1 MKKLDAEPAHGA
13 RAALAQVEAAKLLAP
28 PEPLALAHRAGEIL
42 AEVEAAKSLAPP
54 EPPALN
60 MLNDCR

>member
-13 RAALAQVEAAKLLAP
+13 RAALAEVQAAKLLAP
-28 PEPLALAHRAGEIL
+28 PGPPALAHGAGAIL
-42 AEVEAAKSLAPP
+42 AEVEAAKLLAPP

-60 MLNDCR
+60 MLNDCH